1 MNWKYIAMGFNAVAL
16 FLLLWATRGIVW
28 EDSLTIG
35 LAVIICITSCLLIF
49 IDKKDK
55 KAKSARK

>member
-1 MNWKYIAMGFNAVAL
+1 MNWKYIGLGLNAVAL

-28 EDSLTIG
+28 EDSLSIG
-35 LAVIICITSCLLIF
+35 LAATICGTSCLLIF

>member
-1 MNWKYIAMGFNAVAL
+1 MNWKYIGLGLNVVGLFFLLSATGGIIWRDSLSIGL
-16 FLLLWATRGIVW
+16 FLLM
-28 EDSLTIG
+28 
-35 LAVIICITSCLLIF
+35 CITSCLWIF